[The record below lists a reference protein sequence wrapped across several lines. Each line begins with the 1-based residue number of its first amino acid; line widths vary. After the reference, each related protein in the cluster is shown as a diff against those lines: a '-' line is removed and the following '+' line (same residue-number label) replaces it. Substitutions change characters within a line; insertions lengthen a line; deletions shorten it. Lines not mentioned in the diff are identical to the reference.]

1 VTSVGAGGSAA
12 GESAAG
18 AQPGGDDSPGGTPT
32 DPPRPAR
39 QTSFAAELEELP
51 PRPRLALPRWL
62 APLAVVCVVVLLPWI
77 GYLAVTLPRRARADH
92 YDLAWIG
99 FDCAMWA
106 VLAALAFCAVRRL
119 TATGPVAAVAA
130 TMLCVDAWFDVVTTH
145 NRREFAISV
154 LSAVFA
160 EIPLAIVCAWVAIN
174 AERIRL
180 RAYHR
185 LRLQWQRAIT
195 LAGAVDGQGVT
206 ETVTRSVTVTESV
219 TGTPPAQ

>member
-1 VTSVGAGGSAA
+1 
-12 GESAAG
+12 
-18 AQPGGDDSPGGTPT
+18 
-32 DPPRPAR
+32 
-39 QTSFAAELEELP
+39 
-51 PRPRLALPRWL
+51 
-62 APLAVVCVVVLLPWI
+62 
-77 GYLAVTLPRRARADH
+77 
-92 YDLAWIG
+92 
-99 FDCAMWA
+99 
-106 VLAALAFCAVRRL
+106 
-119 TATGPVAAVAA
+119 
-130 TMLCVDAWFDVVTTH
+130 MLCVDAWFDVVTTH

-195 LAGAVDGQGVT
+195 LASAVDGEGVT

-219 TGTPPAQ
+219 TDPPPAQ